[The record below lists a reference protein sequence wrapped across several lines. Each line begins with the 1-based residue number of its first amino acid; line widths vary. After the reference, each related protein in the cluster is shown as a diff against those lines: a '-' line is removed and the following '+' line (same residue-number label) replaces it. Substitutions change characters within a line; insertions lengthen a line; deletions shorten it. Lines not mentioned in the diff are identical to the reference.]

1 MKEENIPERNYI
13 AFQSFYVKQE
23 VLLEDIQ
30 SLILSNLQEYC
41 KYFIK
46 FWGKNYFHISH
57 KT

>member
-30 SLILSNLQEYC
+30 SLIL
-41 KYFIK
+41 
-46 FWGKNYFHISH
+46 
-57 KT
+57 